1 MTNRLFIALEIPD
14 EVKDKLIYLRNEIY
28 GAGFKKIKWENKD
41 KLHITLKFLGETEI
55 TLYPELKNTVSET
68 VEKQKK
74 TLLSFS
80 EFGVLY
86 NNTSPR
92 ILLTGTEKNN
102 ELQCFKRNI
111 DDRLSELGFE
121 KESRRFDPHL
131 TIFRFKRA
139 EDSIIEEKF
148 LNKKIENVKFTT
160 EKIVIYKSSLLKSG
174 SVYEPVD
181 AFFMK

>member
-55 TLYPELKNTVSET
+55 TLYPELKNTVAE
-68 VEKQKK
+68 VVAKQKK
-74 TLLSFS
+74 TILSFS
-80 EFGVLY
+80 EFGVFY
-86 NNTSPR
+86 NKKYPK
-92 ILLTGTEKNN
+92 ILWAGTEKNN
-102 ELQCFKRNI
+102 ELQSFKINI
-111 DDRLSELGFE
+111 EDKLVELGFE
-121 KESRRFDPHL
+121 KEMRRFDPHL
-131 TIFRFKRA
+131 TVFRFKRA
-139 EDSIIEEKF
+139 EDKIIEEKF
-148 LNKKIENVKFTT
+148 LNKKIENVKFTA
-160 EKIVIYKSSLLKSG
+160 EKIAIYKSSLQKTG